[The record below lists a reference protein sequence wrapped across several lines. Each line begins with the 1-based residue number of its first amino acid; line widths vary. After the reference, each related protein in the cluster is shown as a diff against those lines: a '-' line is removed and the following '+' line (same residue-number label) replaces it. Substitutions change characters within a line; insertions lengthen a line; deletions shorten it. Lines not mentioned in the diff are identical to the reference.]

1 MSDQGES
8 VAAVPWVATVE
19 DLEALLF
26 VVDRP
31 ITRREAAK
39 LLEASKSDLDRLV
52 TALTENLAQRGIT
65 LITHG
70 DELQLASGA
79 EQARAVLAWVGTG
92 GSDLTAAPLE
102 TLAVIAYRQPVTK
115 GGIEEIR
122 GVDADYALRLLLE
135 RGLIEEAGRMET
147 PGRPIRYATTLEF
160 LRRFGLGSLDDLPP
174 LEGDAEA
181 LRHLELRSEAPGST
195 AAQTDE
201 AETEADPGAG
211 AGPSTPSTPAQEDA
225 ATD

>member
-1 MSDQGES
+1 MSDEGQS
-8 VAAVPWVATVE
+8 VAAAPWVATVE

-39 LLEASKSDLDRLV
+39 LLEASKSDVDRLV
-52 TALTENLAQRGIT
+52 TALTADLAERGIT

-122 GVDADYALRLLLE
+122 GVDADYALRVLIE
-135 RGLIEEAGRMET
+135 RGLIEEAGRLET
-147 PGRPIRYATTLEF
+147 AGRPIRYATTLEF
-160 LRRFGLGSLDDLPP
+160 LRRFGLGSLADLPA

-181 LRHLELRSEAPGST
+181 LRQLGS
-195 AAQTDE
+195 AQ
-201 AETEADPGAG
+201 
-211 AGPSTPSTPAQEDA
+211 
-225 ATD
+225 

>member
-1 MSDQGES
+1 MTDEAQS
-8 VAAVPWVATVE
+8 AATAPWVATVE

-31 ITRREAAK
+31 IARREAAK
-39 LLEASKSDLDRLV
+39 LLETSKGDLDRLV
-52 TALTENLAQRGIT
+52 AELTSNLADRGIT

-79 EQARAVLAWVGTG
+79 KQARAVLAWVGTG

-115 GGIEEIR
+115 AGIEEIR
-122 GVDADYALRLLLE
+122 GVDADYALRVLLE

-147 PGRPIRYATTLEF
+147 AGRPIRYATTLEF
-160 LRRFGLGSLDDLPP
+160 LRRFGLGSLADLPA

-181 LRHLELRSEAPGST
+181 LRHLELRSESSDVST
-195 AAQTDE
+195 SSSAAGE
-201 AETEADPGAG
+201 AHPDANSE
-211 AGPSTPSTPAQEDA
+211 GPRTPAQEDA